1 MTYSPCDYQDD
12 VNRALGISLDT
23 DDCEEQAE
31 AAIAEVIRLQA
42 IEKAHKAAPATTME
56 RMLYLVAPTNEQ
68 CDGDADG
75 TVSRDLF
82 VWATDASEAIQLWR
96 RHYELDDDPGS
107 SDDKLGTTEEVRV
120 YECPIMPVAA
130 GSTVVCWG
138 EIHVYGATITERVQL

>member
-56 RMLYLVAPTNEQ
+56 RMLYLVGPIGDQLDWDN
-68 CDGDADG
+68 DGP
-75 TVSRDLF
+75 VSRDLF
-82 VWATDASEAIQLWR
+82 VWATDASEAIKLWR
-96 RHYELDDDPGS
+96 DYYDLDDEEAYPIGI
-107 SDDKLGTTEEVRV
+107 TERVRV
-120 YECPIMPVAA
+120 FEVPIMPNAA
-130 GSTVVCWG
+130 TSTAIKWDDV
-138 EIHVYGATITERVQL
+138 HVYGATTTERVQL